1 MSSWSHGYVADSP
14 YTLAYQPALAPGQ
27 IAWVC
32 AMAGVAWQPSPRMA
46 ILDIGCGRGL
56 TVNVLAAANPGW
68 NVIGLDYNPAHIA
81 EAQELAEAADLGNAG
96 FVEADLAA
104 MTDAEMDQLPEFD
117 LVTIHGVWSWVAD
130 PVRQGIVRLLAR
142 RLKPGGAC
150 YIGFNVLP
158 GFAADAA
165 LQRLI
170 RHLAGLERSGSSEQR
185 VAAVLPAIA
194 RLAATKPQHLAQTPM
209 LEKLTDGSPGLNS
222 AYLAHEFMTEHWRP
236 VFFEDLARDLAA
248 AKLEYVGAATLFEN
262 IPDLIFEGEQRSLH
276 DGLPQGAP
284 REFLK
289 DLCLQRPF
297 RRDVF
302 VRGVRRVEFQAAL
315 DRQVLAACLPM
326 PKESPRIVVPAGV
339 AELAPDMWEPIAA
352 ALEQG
357 PISLG
362 ELRRR
367 PAGRQPNAAELLSLL
382 AGNGLVLPA
391 LRESGPTAET
401 QRFNR
406 ALFEMTHALGAT
418 EARLA
423 LASPVAAAGLPCS
436 WLELAL
442 AVQPEAGVP
451 GAPLDGLL
459 ARVFPLLDEEG
470 RAPVRAAVEKAYAER
485 PPIWRRFGL
494 IPG

>member
-1 MSSWSHGYVADSP
+1 
-14 YTLAYQPALAPGQ
+14 
-27 IAWVC
+27 
-32 AMAGVAWQPSPRMA
+32 
-46 ILDIGCGRGL
+46 
-56 TVNVLAAANPGW
+56 
-68 NVIGLDYNPAHIA
+68 
-81 EAQELAEAADLGNAG
+81 
-96 FVEADLAA
+96 
-104 MTDAEMDQLPEFD
+104 
-117 LVTIHGVWSWVAD
+117 
-130 PVRQGIVRLLAR
+130 
-142 RLKPGGAC
+142 
-150 YIGFNVLP
+150 
-158 GFAADAA
+158 
-165 LQRLI
+165 
-170 RHLAGLERSGSSEQR
+170 
-185 VAAVLPAIA
+185 
-194 RLAATKPQHLAQTPM
+194 
-209 LEKLTDGSPGLNS
+209 
-222 AYLAHEFMTEHWRP
+222 
-236 VFFEDLARDLAA
+236 
-248 AKLEYVGAATLFEN
+248 
-262 IPDLIFEGEQRSLH
+262 
-276 DGLPQGAP
+276 
-284 REFLK
+284 
-289 DLCLQRPF
+289 
-297 RRDVF
+297 
-302 VRGVRRVEFQAAL
+302 
-315 DRQVLAACLPM
+315 M

-418 EARLA
+418 EAHLA